1 MYRIRFHGRG
11 GQGIKVTS
19 RILGSALFIKGY
31 EIQDAPR
38 YGAER
43 RGAPIFAYVRA
54 SKSTIFERGIVRN
67 PDLIVVADESLIPLP
82 AAAVREGADEHTVLL
97 LNSRL
102 DADTWKERLNFPGTV
117 LSFDAHTC
125 FDEQQDERFTGTA
138 CVGAASRLLGLFD
151 KTILQ
156 EAIKE
161 ELQEMK
167 SDIIEKNI
175 VIALKAYDLM
185 ETNEHC
191 VHPSE
196 KADALNY
203 VKPHWVQLPF
213 EDASTSAPVIHASLT
228 SENVPTGL
236 WRTLHPIIHYEHCQR
251 CWWNCSTFCPDS
263 AINVNEE
270 SFPVIDYDHCKGCLI
285 CSTICPSH
293 AIEVI
298 PESEAQKREEK
309 EEHE

>member
-19 RILGSALFIKGY
+19 RILGSALFMNGY

-54 SKSTIFERGIVRN
+54 SKDAIYERGIVRN

-82 AAAVREGADEHTVLL
+82 AAAVRQGADEHTILL
-97 LNSRL
+97 LNTRL
-102 DADTWKERLNFPGTV
+102 DAQTWKERLNFPGTV

-125 FDEQQDERFTGTA
+125 FEEQQDERFTGAA

-151 KTILQ
+151 KSILK
-156 EAIKE
+156 EAINE

-167 SDIIEKNI
+167 SEIIEKNI
-175 VIALKAYDLM
+175 TIALKAYDLM
-185 ETNEHC
+185 HPHERC
-191 VHPSE
+191 VHSAE
-196 KADALNY
+196 KTDALNY
-203 VKPHWVQLPF
+203 IKPHWVQLPF
-213 EDASTSAPVIHASLT
+213 EDARTSAPVIHATLT

-236 WRTLHPIIHYEHCQR
+236 WRTLHPIIHYEHCHR

-298 PESEAQKREEK
+298 SESEAKKREENK
-309 EEHE
+309 EQQ